1 MRSKRSVICILSIF
15 FIICCSI
22 NNKIYAVSG
31 NAGENVKVTY
41 NISSPDGGNLSTVTG
56 QVEYDKDKLEYVG
69 ISSTA
74 GIANGTK
81 VSATESQ
88 INGKSMSVTV
98 TFKIKSNASGNIS
111 TKLNL
116 SELYT
121 TLSETNHATSIT
133 GTVSVTAPNDNDNSS
148 NNGSTNNGASNNGS
162 SSNSSNGSSS
172 SNTSNGNSSGNSTQR
187 PSTSTETKKS
197 SNANLK
203 NLGINPNDFNG
214 FKSGTTAYNVT
225 VPNDVEQVKVY
236 ATAQDSKSKITGTG
250 NKKLTVGKNKLDV
263 VVTAEDGTT
272 KTYTINVTRE
282 EAAVTTN
289 ETIDD
294 NSSTET
300 QENTQNNTTE
310 DNTDLKNLTIS
321 GYTLTPSFS
330 PNVYEYKLDVKGDIS
345 SLDIQTEGANHSV
358 STDIAGNENLKDGE
372 NIITINVYNEETKKN
387 STYQIIVNKMT
398 ASSEDLNVT
407 LNNAIKKANKIRYIF
422 FGTVI
427 FIVVASIVFII
438 VRHNM
443 KKEDNEDENESD
455 EIYDYNK
462 KENERLNLDD
472 EDELFSRV
480 NKDEKKG
487 KHF

>member
-1 MRSKRSVICILSIF
+1 MKLKKSVFCILLA
-15 FIICCSI
+15 IILLILIAPKTMAANLTISFSSSQAKAGDTVTATVVGNGI
-22 NNKIYAVSG
+22 IGKVDLSVSG
-31 NAGENVKVTY
+31 NATLSQNSIFVDGSASVSVKINGEGDVKITATAVDMAY
-41 NISSPDGGNLSTVTG
+41 SATG
-56 QVEYDKDKLEYVG
+56 EAFPNETDKGKK
-69 ISSTA
+69 STA
-74 GIANGTK
+74 GTIK
-81 VSATESQ
+81 V
-88 INGKSMSVTV
+88 
-98 TFKIKSNASGNIS
+98 ASSS
-111 TKLNL
+111 T
-116 SELYT
+116 
-121 TLSETNHATSIT
+121 
-133 GTVSVTAPNDNDNSS
+133 S

-203 NLGINPNDFNG
+203 DLGIKPNDFKG

-236 ATAQDSKSKITGTG
+236 ATAQDSKSKITTGTG

-282 EAAVTTN
+282 EAAVVTN
-289 ETIDD
+289 ETTDD

-372 NIITINVYNEETKKN
+372 NIITIHVYNEETKKN

-422 FGTVI
+422 LGTVL
-427 FIVVASIVFII
+427 FIVIASIVFII
-438 VRHNM
+438 VKHNI
-443 KKEDNEDENESD
+443 KKDDDEDKEDDD

>member
-1 MRSKRSVICILSIF
+1 MKKISKKIIISVIFWIIVIFINGKVNATSI
-15 FIICCSI
+15 SI
-22 NNKIYAVSG
+22 SPSSPKVGDTVTITVTVPNVNTASVTANVTGAVSG
-31 NAGENVKVTY
+31 TIKVVGGDLSGNASTYTKSESFKCEKEGTINVS
-41 NISSPDGGNLSTVTG
+41 ISD
-56 QVEYDKDKLEYVG
+56 
-69 ISSTA
+69 SSTA
-74 GIANGTK
+74 VSNGNYVDVKASESVK
-81 VSATESQ
+81 VSAKVE
-88 INGKSMSVTV
+88 N
-98 TFKIKSNASGNIS
+98 ND
-111 TKLNL
+111 
-116 SELYT
+116 
-121 TLSETNHATSIT
+121 TN
-133 GTVSVTAPNDNDNSS
+133 S
-148 NNGSTNNGASNNGS
+148 NNGSTNNGSSNNS
-162 SSNSSNGSSS
+162 
-172 SNTSNGNSSGNSTQR
+172 SNGNSSGNSTQK

-203 NLGINPNDFNG
+203 NLGINPNDFKG

-225 VPNDVEQVKVY
+225 VPNDIEQVKVY

-282 EAAVTTN
+282 EAAAVTN
-289 ETIDD
+289 ETTDD

-310 DNTDLKNLTIS
+310 ENTDLKNLTIS

-422 FGTVI
+422 LGTVV
-427 FIVVASIVFII
+427 FIIVASIVFII

-443 KKEDNEDENESD
+443 KKGDGEDEKEED

>member
-1 MRSKRSVICILSIF
+1 MKKSSKKIIISMIFWLIVIFINGKVNAASISISPSNPKVGDTVTITVTVPNVNTASVTA
-15 FIICCSI
+15 
-22 NNKIYAVSG
+22 NVTGAVTGNVKVVGGDLSG
-31 NAGENVKVTY
+31 NASTYTKSESFKCEKEGTINVSVS
-41 NISSPDGGNLSTVTG
+41 NN
-56 QVEYDKDKLEYVG
+56 
-69 ISSTA
+69 STA
-74 GIANGTK
+74 VLNGNYVDVKASASVK
-81 VSATESQ
+81 VSAKAENNNT
-88 INGKSMSVTV
+88 
-98 TFKIKSNASGNIS
+98 
-111 TKLNL
+111 
-116 SELYT
+116 
-121 TLSETNHATSIT
+121 
-133 GTVSVTAPNDNDNSS
+133 S
-148 NNGSTNNGASNNGS
+148 NNGNSSNNGASNNGS

-203 NLGINPNDFNG
+203 DLGIKPNDFKG

-282 EAAVTTN
+282 EAAAVTN
-289 ETIDD
+289 ETTDD

-372 NIITINVYNEETKKN
+372 NIITIHVYNEETKKN

-422 FGTVI
+422 FGTVL
-427 FIVVASIVFII
+427 FIVIASIVFII
-438 VRHNM
+438 VRHNI
-443 KKEDNEDENESD
+443 KKDDDEDKEDDD

>member
-1 MRSKRSVICILSIF
+1 MKKISKKIIISVIFWIIVIFIKGKVNATSI
-15 FIICCSI
+15 SI
-22 NNKIYAVSG
+22 SPSSPKVGDTVTITVTVPNVNTASVTANVTGAVSG
-31 NAGENVKVTY
+31 TIKVVGGDLSGNASTYTKSESFKCEKEGTINVS
-41 NISSPDGGNLSTVTG
+41 ISD
-56 QVEYDKDKLEYVG
+56 
-69 ISSTA
+69 SSTA
-74 GIANGTK
+74 VLNGNYVDVKASESAK
-81 VSATESQ
+81 VSAKVE
-88 INGKSMSVTV
+88 N
-98 TFKIKSNASGNIS
+98 
-111 TKLNL
+111 
-116 SELYT
+116 
-121 TLSETNHATSIT
+121 
-133 GTVSVTAPNDNDNSS
+133 NDNNS
-148 NNGSTNNGASNNGS
+148 NNGSTNNGSSNNS
-162 SSNSSNGSSS
+162 
-172 SNTSNGNSSGNSTQR
+172 SNGNSSGNSTQK

-203 NLGINPNDFNG
+203 NLGINPNDFKG

-225 VPNDVEQVKVY
+225 VPNDIEQVKVY

-282 EAAVTTN
+282 EAAAVTN
-289 ETIDD
+289 ETTDD

-310 DNTDLKNLTIS
+310 ENTDLKNLTIS

-372 NIITINVYNEETKKN
+372 NIITIHVYNEETKKN

-443 KKEDNEDENESD
+443 RKEDSEDEKEDD

-462 KENERLNLDD
+462 KKEIERLNLDD

>member
-133 GTVSVTAPNDNDNSS
+133 GTINVTAPKDNDNSS
-148 NNGSTNNGASNNGS
+148 NNGASNNGS

-203 NLGINPNDFNG
+203 DLGIKPNDFKG

-236 ATAQDSKSKITGTG
+236 ATAQDSKSKITTGTG

-282 EAAVTTN
+282 EAAVVTN
-289 ETIDD
+289 ETTDD

-372 NIITINVYNEETKKN
+372 NIITIHVYNEETKKN

-422 FGTVI
+422 LGTVL
-427 FIVVASIVFII
+427 FIVIASIVFII
-438 VRHNM
+438 VRHNI
-443 KKEDNEDENESD
+443 KKNDDEDKEEDD

>member
-56 QVEYDKDKLEYVG
+56 KVEYDKDKLEYVG

-121 TLSETNHATSIT
+121 TLSENNHATSIT
-133 GTVSVTAPNDNDNSS
+133 GTINVTAPKDNDNSS
-148 NNGSTNNGASNNGS
+148 NNGASNNGS

-172 SNTSNGNSSGNSTQR
+172 SNTSNGNSSGNSTQK

-282 EAAVTTN
+282 EAAVVTN
-289 ETIDD
+289 ETTDD

-372 NIITINVYNEETKKN
+372 NIITIHVYNGETKKN

-422 FGTVI
+422 FGTVL
-427 FIVVASIVFII
+427 FIVIASIVFII
-438 VRHNM
+438 VRHNI
-443 KKEDNEDENESD
+443 KKDDDEDKEDDD

>member
-1 MRSKRSVICILSIF
+1 MKLKKSVFCILLA
-15 FIICCSI
+15 IILLILIAPKTMAANLTISFSSSQAKAGDTVTATVVGNGI
-22 NNKIYAVSG
+22 IGKVDLSVSG
-31 NAGENVKVTY
+31 NATLSQNSIFVDGSASVSVKINGEGDVKITATAVDMAY
-41 NISSPDGGNLSTVTG
+41 SATG
-56 QVEYDKDKLEYVG
+56 EAFPNETDKGKK
-69 ISSTA
+69 STA
-74 GIANGTK
+74 GTIK
-81 VSATESQ
+81 V
-88 INGKSMSVTV
+88 
-98 TFKIKSNASGNIS
+98 ASSS
-111 TKLNL
+111 T
-116 SELYT
+116 S
-121 TLSETNHATSIT
+121 
-133 GTVSVTAPNDNDNSS
+133 
-148 NNGSTNNGASNNGS
+148 NNGASNNGS

-203 NLGINPNDFNG
+203 DLGIKPNDFKG

-282 EAAVTTN
+282 EAAVVTN
-289 ETIDD
+289 ETTDD

-372 NIITINVYNEETKKN
+372 NIITIHVYNEETKKN

-422 FGTVI
+422 FGTVL
-427 FIVVASIVFII
+427 FIVIASIVFII
-438 VRHNM
+438 VRHNI
-443 KKEDNEDENESD
+443 KKDDDEDKEDD
-455 EIYDYNK
+455 
-462 KENERLNLDD
+462 ERLNLDD